1 MNAHFI
7 SMGNKFYTQKLVHP
21 KFLRCVPVIVE
32 EAAEVLES
40 HIVTCITKSCQHII
54 LIGEFIFFLFLS
66 DKVFAFSYF
75 LISSGDHFQ
84 LRPSTNVYDLAKKY
98 HLDVSLFERM
108 LNNNLNCYQLG
119 VCDVKHYLI

>member
-21 KFLRCVPVIVE
+21 FLRCVPVIVE

-54 LIGEFIFFLFLS
+54 LIGEFIFFLVLAS
-66 DKVFAFSYF
+66 IVFAFSCF
-75 LISSGDHFQ
+75 LTSSGDHFQ
-84 LRPSTNVYDLAKKY
+84 LRPSANVYDLAKKY
-98 HLDVSLFERM
+98 HLDVSLNE
-108 LNNNLNCYQLG
+108 C
-119 VCDVKHYLI
+119 LIII